1 MQSWPLLE
9 ENPWSL
15 DTDISCIE
23 DKEGWANYINAQEL
37 IENPDWFLKIKPEPC
52 PDISTII
59 LPYIEFED
67 IFEKENSP
75 SETVTSHPW
84 KELPGFNLTKYEF
97 LELLTWDGID
107 GNLGNNY
114 WNEIFEM
121 DENFRKSLFWR
132 TWECQDWFNLQDF
145 QIKNGTISKIS
156 GNYTV
161 KNSTWDYHWE
171 ETLIP
176 AILTLKGSVAKT
188 NKEEWES
195 FCQRY
200 LFKAL
205 KKEQWR
211 GGRFMKHELVKKIL
225 FPRNLSK

>member
-1 MQSWPLLE
+1 MESWPLLE
-9 ENPWSL
+9 ENPWSM
-15 DTDISCIE
+15 DTDISWVE
-23 DKEGWANYINAQEL
+23 EKEVWTNYNNAQE
-37 IENPDWFLKIKPEPC
+37 ESEYPEWFLQTKPETC

-67 IFEKENSP
+67 IFQKEKSP
-75 SETVTSHPW
+75 SELVIPHPW

-97 LELLTWDGID
+97 LDLLTWDGVE

-114 WNEIFEM
+114 WNEIFNME
-121 DENFRKSLFWR
+121 EHLRKSLFWR

-156 GNYTV
+156 GNYIV
-161 KNSTWDYHWE
+161 KNTTWDCHWE
-171 ETLIP
+171 ETFIP
-176 AILTLKGSVAKT
+176 SIFILKGGVTKFNT
-188 NKEEWES
+188 EEWKS
-195 FCQRY
+195 FCQEY

-211 GGRFMKHELVKKIL
+211 GGRFIKKELVKIL
-225 FPRNLSK
+225 GQRK